1 MSLKQLL
8 ASAAMIFAV
17 SLSSQAAS
25 AADYAVLLKTL
36 ANPFWQSMQAGIKEE
51 AQKLGVEVDVY
62 AAPSEDDT
70 QAQLQLFENIL
81 SRHPKGLAFAPISA
95 ENLVQPAAKAYKAGI
110 ALVDLDERINMD
122 ALKQAGANVEGFVT
136 TDNVAV
142 GRQGAEFIIE
152 KLGAAGGQ
160 VAIVEGK
167 AGVASGEARKKGAT
181 EAFKAAKNIELVAS
195 QPADWDRL
203 KALDVATNVMQSTP
217 NLKAFYAANDTMA
230 LGVLQA
236 VQNAGKAGK
245 VIVVGTDGTPEAR
258 ASVQDGR
265 LTATVAQ
272 DPAKVG
278 AEGLDLLVAAV
289 KAGKLIPVDA
299 NAKQVNVPSILIT
312 KK

>member
-1 MSLKQLL
+1 MSIKHLL
-8 ASAAMIFAV
+8 AGTIMVLASSVAAET
-17 SLSSQAAS
+17 AS

-36 ANPFWQSMQAGIKEE
+36 ANPFWQGMQAGIQAE
-51 AQKLGVEVDVY
+51 AKKLGIEVDVY

-70 QAQLQLFENIL
+70 QAQLQLFEDIL
-81 SRHPKGLAFAPISA
+81 SRHPKGVAFAPISA
-95 ENLVQPAAKAYKAGI
+95 VNLVQPAARAYKAGI
-110 ALVDLDERINMD
+110 PIVDLDERVDM
-122 ALKQAGANVEGFVT
+122 AGLKQAGANVEGFVT

-142 GRQGAEFIIE
+142 GRKGADFIVE

-167 AGVASGEARKKGAT
+167 AGVASGEARKKGAA
-181 EAFKAAKNIELVAS
+181 EGFKAAKAVELVAS

-203 KALDVATNVMQSTP
+203 RALDVATNVMQSTP
-217 NLKAFYAANDTMA
+217 DLKAFYCANDTMA

-245 VIVVGTDGTPEAR
+245 VIVVGTDGAPEAR
-258 ASVQDGR
+258 DSVQAGR

-278 AEGLDLLVAAV
+278 AEGLDLLFAAV
-289 KAGKLIPVDA
+289 KAGKLTPIDA
-299 NAKQVNVPSILIT
+299 EARQVNVPSILIT
-312 KK
+312 KP